1 MIIWNKNIAQE
12 YNFCD
17 NSSHILEMELK
28 EMIGFLSINSCFY
41 NLKNIENINKFH
53 NAVSKN

>member
-1 MIIWNKNIAQE
+1 
-12 YNFCD
+12 
-17 NSSHILEMELK
+17 MELK